1 MTNGLGFGK
10 VPAMPGDQKTMPQN
24 TLAGQL
30 NTVVMAIIALLP
42 APLLARLLYHRR
54 LVRLGKRR
62 MWSWELAWE
71 VPTAALCAVLA
82 GGMGEY
88 LSLPPLATHAL
99 AGVVGWLGPRGME
112 VLVSRYLG
120 AAPTG
125 EPRNAKSE
133 EEL

>member
-1 MTNGLGFGK
+1 
-10 VPAMPGDQKTMPQN
+10 MPGDKKTMPQN
-24 TLAGQL
+24 TLAGQI
-30 NTVVMAIIALLP
+30 NTVVMAALALLP

-82 GGMGEY
+82 GGAGEY
-88 LSLPPLATHAL
+88 FALQPLATHAL

-112 VLVSRYLG
+112 VLVTRYLG
-120 AAPTG
+120 TEPTG
-125 EPRNAKSE
+125 DPRDTPTE
-133 EEL
+133 DEQ